1 MYVLQYIINGIT
13 LGSLYAL
20 IALGYSMVYGV
31 LYFINFAHGD
41 VAMIGAFLCF
51 AVLMNKCHLPASYIL
66 GAIIL
71 SALVGVII
79 EKFSMALKNAPRL
92 SMIISSLGISM
103 SNGAQVI
110 WGVATLPVPPV
121 IPVKVYQFGVVMTNS
136 LQLTILIMSTM
147 LMVALQLLV
156 NKTKLGLA
164 MRATSFSM
172 DTAHVMGIDT
182 DKVVSQ
188 TFAIGS
194 ALAAAGIMM
203 GIYYATIYPTMGATI
218 EIKAF
223 VSAVFGGIAIPG
235 AMGAYCWGWWR
246 TRQCVYFVRLSRHS
260 RHSHYCTLIAKW
272 ITRERQGER
281 WHEHH

>member
-1 MYVLQYIINGIT
+1 
-13 LGSLYAL
+13 
-20 IALGYSMVYGV
+20 
-31 LYFINFAHGD
+31 
-41 VAMIGAFLCF
+41 
-51 AVLMNKCHLPASYIL
+51 
-66 GAIIL
+66 
-71 SALVGVII
+71 LVGVII
-79 EKFSMALKNAPRL
+79 EKSAYKPLRNAPRL

-103 SNGAQVI
+103 LLANGAQVI

-194 ALAAAGIMM
+194 ALAAAAGIMM

-218 EIKAF
+218 GIKAF
-223 VSAVFGGIAIPG
+223 VSAVFGGIGNIPG
-235 AMGAYCWGWWR
+235 AMLGGLLLGLVEELGSAYISSGYR
-246 TRQCVYFVRLSRHS
+246 DAIAFGI
-260 RHSHYCTLIAKW
+260 LIIVLLIKPSGLLGSA
-272 ITRERQGER
+272 RGVDRA
-281 WHEHH
+281 